1 MCASVRAE
9 AWALTFV
16 YQHDKSHGTQWQQDW
31 GSVFQMQVMAEYTHT
46 IGFTFK
52 AFHAFSV
59 TNQNPLMSVEE
70 ARQLLSKA
78 EMRKA
83 IADEAID
90 EITNDQNPSE
100 KLDNL
105 KFYADHFVEEMVEA
119 LGDGVVVIQEVE
131 TEKS

>member
-1 MCASVRAE
+1 
-9 AWALTFV
+9 
-16 YQHDKSHGTQWQQDW
+16 
-31 GSVFQMQVMAEYTHT
+31 MQVMAEYTHT
-46 IGFTFK
+46 IGFTFT

-105 KFYADHFVEEMVEA
+105 KFYAYHFVEEMVEA

-131 TEKS
+131 TEKN

>member
-1 MCASVRAE
+1 MEHNGNKTRV
-9 AWALTFV
+9 
-16 YQHDKSHGTQWQQDW
+16 
-31 GSVFQMQVMAEYTHT
+31 SVFQMQVMAEYTHT
-46 IGFTFK
+46 IGFTFT

-105 KFYADHFVEEMVEA
+105 KFYADHFFEEMVEA

>member
-1 MCASVRAE
+1 
-9 AWALTFV
+9 
-16 YQHDKSHGTQWQQDW
+16 
-31 GSVFQMQVMAEYTHT
+31 MQVMAEYTHT
-46 IGFTFK
+46 IGFTFT

-59 TNQNPLMSVEE
+59 TNQIPLMSVEE

-105 KFYADHFVEEMVEA
+105 KFYADHFFEEMVEA

>member
-1 MCASVRAE
+1 
-9 AWALTFV
+9 
-16 YQHDKSHGTQWQQDW
+16 
-31 GSVFQMQVMAEYTHT
+31 MAEYTHT
-46 IGFTFK
+46 IGFTFT

-70 ARQLLSKA
+70 ARQLLSKT

-100 KLDNL
+100 RLDNL

>member
-1 MCASVRAE
+1 
-9 AWALTFV
+9 
-16 YQHDKSHGTQWQQDW
+16 
-31 GSVFQMQVMAEYTHT
+31 MAEYTHT
-46 IGFTFK
+46 IGFTFT

-59 TNQNPLMSVEE
+59 TTEKPLMSVDE
-70 ARQLLSKA
+70 ARHLLSTD

-90 EITNDQNPSE
+90 EVTNDQNPSE
-100 KLDNL
+100 KLDNI

-119 LGDGVVVIQEVE
+119 LGDGAVVVQEVV

>member
-1 MCASVRAE
+1 
-9 AWALTFV
+9 
-16 YQHDKSHGTQWQQDW
+16 
-31 GSVFQMQVMAEYTHT
+31 MAEYTHT
-46 IGFTFK
+46 IGFTFT

-119 LGDGVVVIQEVE
+119 LEDGVVVIQEVE
-131 TEKS
+131 TEKN

>member
-1 MCASVRAE
+1 
-9 AWALTFV
+9 
-16 YQHDKSHGTQWQQDW
+16 
-31 GSVFQMQVMAEYTHT
+31 
-46 IGFTFK
+46 
-52 AFHAFSV
+52 
-59 TNQNPLMSVEE
+59 
-70 ARQLLSKA
+70 
-78 EMRKA
+78 MRKA

>member
-1 MCASVRAE
+1 MLDHSYLYISTTKAIGHPANKTRA
-9 AWALTFV
+9 
-16 YQHDKSHGTQWQQDW
+16 
-31 GSVFQMQVMAEYTHT
+31 SVFQMQVMAEFTHT
-46 IGFTFK
+46 IGFTFT

-90 EITNDQNPSE
+90 EITNDHDPSE

-105 KFYADHFVEEMVEA
+105 KFYSDHFVTELVEA
-119 LGDGVVVIQEVE
+119 LADGSVVIHEVE

>member
-1 MCASVRAE
+1 MEHNGNKTGVSGC
-9 AWALTFV
+9 
-16 YQHDKSHGTQWQQDW
+16 
-31 GSVFQMQVMAEYTHT
+31 QMQVMAEYTHT
-46 IGFTFK
+46 IGFTFT

>member
-1 MCASVRAE
+1 
-9 AWALTFV
+9 
-16 YQHDKSHGTQWQQDW
+16 
-31 GSVFQMQVMAEYTHT
+31 MQVMAEYTHT
-46 IGFTFK
+46 IGFTFT

-90 EITNDQNPSE
+90 EITNDQNPFE